1 LVCDAVTGAVTWLEA
16 EERGLAVAAR
26 RAATV
31 AAKLADTS
39 SSPSS
44 AESSMRDLSM
54 RKVSVCILPR
64 R

>member
-1 LVCDAVTGAVTWLEA
+1 LGCDAVTGAVTRVEA
-16 EERGLAVAAR
+16 RERGLAVAAR

-31 AAKLADTS
+31 AAKLAVTS

-54 RKVSVCILPR
+54 RNVSVFILPR